1 MIRPFLGRHPAFSS
15 QSVMQ
20 FRRSGQRDYRRRRVL
35 NEIRFGRSALWSDRP
50 DGWTRYGSDLLAR
63 RSAHYGDAEFMDEQC
78 RLTDLVPM
86 RLGSYLL
93 ILIVGAGI
101 IAGLEGLY
109 HIMPLLAPLTSDGR
123 VAAFDLDGEGSLAVW
138 FSSMTLALAAL
149 SAMLV
154 YSVRRH
160 RRDDY
165 HGRYRVWVWAALAFL
180 LMSLDETASLHE
192 GFKEMMTWL
201 TGNRVFGDGSIW
213 WVAAYFFALGVIG
226 TRLVADMRECG
237 LSTLAMLAVALCYV
251 IAVAAQLG
259 LILPESGARGVMLE
273 EGAEML
279 GNLLLVLAMLLHARH
294 VVLDAEGFLPARG
307 ADRDADGYVYDAGDG
322 GWSALDGGDILVH
335 PPRSSRAPARAIVA
349 PLPVV
354 EEITAPLSR
363 KLTKQEKKALR
374 FRLEQERRRR
384 EER

>member
-1 MIRPFLGRHPAFSS
+1 
-15 QSVMQ
+15 MQ

-35 NEIRFGRSALWSDRP
+35 NEIRFGRSALWNGRP
-50 DGWTRYGSDLLAR
+50 DGWARYGSGSLLAR

-86 RLGSYLL
+86 RMGTYLL

-101 IAGLEGLY
+101 IAALEGLY
-109 HIMPLLAPLTSDGR
+109 HIMPLLVPLTTDGR

-180 LMSLDETASLHE
+180 VMSLDETASLHE

-213 WVAAYFFALGVIG
+213 WVAAYFFTLGVIG
-226 TRLVADMRECG
+226 TRLVADMCECG
-237 LSTLAMLAVALCYV
+237 LSTIAMFAVALCYV
-251 IAVAAQLG
+251 VAVAAQLE
-259 LILPESGARGVMLE
+259 LILPESAARGVMLE

-294 VVLDAEGFLPARG
+294 VVLDAEGLLPARRP
-307 ADRDADGYVYDAGDG
+307 DRDADGYLYEAGDG
-322 GWSALDGGDILVH
+322 GWSALDEGDILVH
-335 PPRSSRAPARAIVA
+335 PPRSARPPARAIVTSV
-349 PLPVV
+349 PVV
-354 EEITAPLSR
+354 EEITAPLGR
-363 KLTKQEKKALR
+363 KLTKQEKRAMR
-374 FRLEQERRRR
+374 FRLEQARRRR

>member
-1 MIRPFLGRHPAFSS
+1 
-15 QSVMQ
+15 MQ

-251 IAVAAQLG
+251 VAVAAQLG

-307 ADRDADGYVYDAGDG
+307 ADRDADGYVYDGGDG

-335 PPRSSRAPARAIVA
+335 PPRSSRTPARAIVA